1 MRTIIYQLVFMILMY
16 VISGCSDFLKESSQ
30 DEVRPS
36 TVNDLEQ
43 LMLYEAYPL
52 NEYFLP
58 YLDLLTDDAMNT
70 YSTKTGY
77 DDYVHNGQFA
87 FTWTKDM
94 FEQMKASNL
103 NGIDTWE
110 RYYKR
115 IKGCNVILDM
125 LDDAEGSI
133 AERGNLKGQALA
145 LRAYYYFM
153 LVNLFGQPYNAE
165 GVDIRNSP
173 GVPLILNS
181 RVSDDFPRRASVAR
195 VYEQV
200 EKDLLEAAPLM
211 EQYGKENT
219 KYKVTDLFV
228 HALLS
233 RVYLYMENWD
243 KSVEHAD
250 YVIKQSPALQNLAGQ
265 YKMDE
270 FGQENVAVN
279 VYDIASVELI
289 WAFSTADETNSFFPN
304 ANSGETP
311 IYSASDDLMEL
322 YEYDGALGTRNK
334 LDLRYECYYQ
344 KYLIGWVMDPFM
356 MIMGTLKGN
365 KSHLIGTGANA
376 QKGIRVAEMYL
387 NRAECFVMKYLES
400 QDDSY
405 RVAALKDLNYLRE
418 NRYDTRNVT
427 YVPREITDGQEL
439 LNFYREERRRELS
452 FEEHRWFDLR
462 RYGMP
467 ELRHT
472 LTLTAGQP
480 REYILEAK
488 SDRYVLPISQTVL
501 ERNPALEVNP

>member
-1 MRTIIYQLVFMILMY
+1 MRTIIYQLVFVILMY
-16 VISGCSDFLKESSQ
+16 MVSGCSDFLKESSQ

-52 NEYFLP
+52 NDYFLP

-70 YSTKTGY
+70 YSTMTGY
-77 DDYVHNGQFA
+77 DDHVHNGQFA

-94 FEQMKASNL
+94 FEQMKANNL

-125 LDDAEGSI
+125 LDGAEGSI
-133 AERGNLKGQALA
+133 AERENLKGQALA

-153 LVNLFGQPYNAE
+153 LVNLYGQPYNAE

-181 RVSDDFPRRASVAR
+181 RVSDDFPRRTSVAR

-233 RVYLYMENWD
+233 RMYLYMENWD

-250 YVIKQSPALQNLAGQ
+250 YVIKQSPALLNFGAQ
-265 YKMDE
+265 YQMDGDG
-270 FGQENVAVN
+270 FMDLAVN

-289 WAFSTADETNSFFPN
+289 WAFSTWDENKRFFPN
-304 ANSGETP
+304 VNMGDSP
-311 IYSASDDLMEL
+311 VYSASDDLMQL
-322 YEYDGALGTRNK
+322 YEYDGSAMTNNR

-344 KYLIGWVMDPFM
+344 KYMIGWDPATYTI
-356 MIMGTLKGN
+356 IMGTLKGN

-376 QKGIRVAEMYL
+376 QKGMRVAEMYL

-418 NRYDTRNVT
+418 NRYDTRSVA
-427 YVPREITDGQEL
+427 YVPREITNGQEL
-439 LNFYREERRRELS
+439 LDFYREERRRELS

-488 SDRYVLPISQTVL
+488 SNRYVLPISQTVL
-501 ERNPALEVNP
+501 EKNPTLEVNP